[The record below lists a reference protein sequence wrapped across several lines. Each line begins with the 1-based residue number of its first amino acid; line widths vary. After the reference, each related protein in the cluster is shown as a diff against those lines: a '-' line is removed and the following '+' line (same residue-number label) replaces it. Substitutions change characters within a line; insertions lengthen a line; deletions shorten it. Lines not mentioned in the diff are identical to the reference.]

1 MKKNFVLFA
10 LISDEVSLF
19 VSDSKYWFLWFLR
32 QYPYIS
38 ADIPL
43 IEDCLHAQVWIPLSM
58 PIYPPIPW
66 HYSLQI
72 FSVCYTLRDS
82 KQSVGVVQLSVL
94 SSKRSF
100 VFLQCYIIYTPAG
113 FCPKYFL
120 SGSGIS
126 ILEVCPCH
134 FKSLNI
140 RLQTKYVDF
149 CTKLKCLFTRY
160 TLLLVRFL
168 NFQFVILLVLF
179 QFTFSLN

>member
-1 MKKNFVLFA
+1 MKFP
-10 LISDEVSLF
+10 SLSLTANIGF
-19 VSDSKYWFLWFLR
+19 FGFSDSTLIFPQISLWLKTLSACSSLDTTLDVHLSSYPLALFFTDFLSLLHFAR
-32 QYPYIS
+32 FKAVGGS
-38 ADIPL
+38 
-43 IEDCLHAQVWIPLSM
+43 CLAE
-58 PIYPPIPW
+58 
-66 HYSLQI
+66 
-72 FSVCYTLRDS
+72 C
-82 KQSVGVVQLSVL
+82 L
-94 SSKRSF
+94 SSKRSV

-168 NFQFVILLVLF
+168 NF
-179 QFTFSLN
+179 

>member
-1 MKKNFVLFA
+1 MKFP
-10 LISDEVSLF
+10 SLSLTANIGF
-19 VSDSKYWFLWFLR
+19 CGFSDSTLIFPQISLWLKTLSACSSLDTTLDAHLSS
-32 QYPYIS
+32 YPLALFFTDFFSLLHFARFIAVGGS
-38 ADIPL
+38 
-43 IEDCLHAQVWIPLSM
+43 CLAE
-58 PIYPPIPW
+58 
-66 HYSLQI
+66 
-72 FSVCYTLRDS
+72 C
-82 KQSVGVVQLSVL
+82 L

-134 FKSLNI
+134 FKNLNI
-140 RLQTKYVDF
+140 GLQMKYVDF

-168 NFQFVILLVLF
+168 NF
-179 QFTFSLN
+179 